1 MGDNGYPLQYLDG
14 MSASMPSLEVVLLTG
29 RTRRQGVGLELGKL
43 SDTYQESTTRI
54 RLDAKDLERIG
65 VKPEEPVTVRTEYGS
80 VVLRA
85 VIASRSRPGIA
96 FIPYGP
102 WSNLLIG
109 GGTDSTGMPS
119 SKGLK
124 AVITPAPDKKV
135 LTLQE
140 LIAEQRAAG
149 KPTPTKARKT

>member
-1 MGDNGYPLQYLDG
+1 
-14 MSASMPSLEVVLLTG
+14 MPSLEVVLLTG

-43 SDTYQESTTRI
+43 SETYQESTTRI
-54 RLDAKDLERIG
+54 RLDAKDLEKVG
-65 VKPEEPVTVRTEYGS
+65 VKPEENVTVKTDYGS

-96 FIPYGP
+96 FVPYGP

-135 LTLQE
+135 LTLPE
-140 LIAEQRAAG
+140 LLAEQRAAG
-149 KPTPTKARKT
+149 KAASPKSRRT

>member
-1 MGDNGYPLQYLDG
+1 
-14 MSASMPSLEVVLLTG
+14 MPSLEVVLLTG

-43 SDTYQESTTRI
+43 SDIYQESTTRI
-54 RLDAKDLERIG
+54 RLDAKDIEKVG
-65 VKPEEPVTVRTEYGS
+65 VKPEETVTVKTDFGT

-124 AVITPAPDKKV
+124 AVITPAPEKKV
-135 LTLQE
+135 LTLRE
-140 LIAEQRAAG
+140 LISEQRATG
-149 KPTPTKARKT
+149 KLATAKPKKK

>member
-1 MGDNGYPLQYLDG
+1 MEDKAYPLHQLDG
-14 MSASMPSLEVVLLTG
+14 VPTLMPSLQVVLLTG

-54 RLDAKDLERIG
+54 RLDAKDLEKVG
-65 VKPEEPVTVRTEYGS
+65 VKPEETVTVKTDYGS

-124 AVITPAPDKKV
+124 AIIMPAPDKKV
-135 LTLQE
+135 MTLQE

-149 KPTPTKARKT
+149 KAGPVKLKKT

>member
-1 MGDNGYPLQYLDG
+1 MQDKGYRLHQLDG
-14 MSASMPSLEVVLLTG
+14 VPSIMPNLEVVLLTG

-43 SDTYQESTTRI
+43 SDVYQESTTRI
-54 RLDAKDLERIG
+54 RLDAKDLEKVG
-65 VKPEEPVTVRTEYGS
+65 VKPEETVMVKTDYGS

-140 LIAEQRAAG
+140 LIAEQRAAA
-149 KPTPTKARKT
+149 KPRSTKPQKT